1 MKIANIAKYQTSIK
15 EDVYHGIVE
24 CPRVNLFW
32 EKLLPFFRKYGI
44 DVKDINKI
52 FGLQCS
58 KNKVL
63 LNLVIQ
69 TAQKAIWFS
78 RYKLETKDILE
89 DIFELFKKYLARQMY
104 TVKKI
109 VSQHVFENIFKN
121 NGIIKISRY
130 K

>member
-1 MKIANIAKYQTSIK
+1 M
-15 EDVYHGIVE
+15 
-24 CPRVNLFW
+24 
-32 EKLLPFFRKYGI
+32 
-44 DVKDINKI
+44 
-52 FGLQCS
+52 
-58 KNKVL
+58 NKVL

-89 DIFELFKKYLARQMY
+89 DIFELFKKYLSRQMY